1 MITLNGFKPMSKRYY
16 GDKKI
21 ETAQEEGERVIITF
35 SDNTTLNIPKKLF
48 EVSVS
53 KEPLNPTQLWDKQLE
68 PVAKETLELWL
79 SWDIRLDQ
87 LDYLVLHYLK
97 SSIESNHDKA
107 GAKLWGKNKDERRL
121 SDIDKILKSSDGK
134 QN

>member
-1 MITLNGFKPMSKRYY
+1 M
-16 GDKKI
+16 
-21 ETAQEEGERVIITF
+21 
-35 SDNTTLNIPKKLF
+35 
-48 EVSVS
+48 
-53 KEPLNPTQLWDKQLE
+53 NPTQLWDKQLE